1 MKIRGNS
8 MKIVSETIIFLMKM
22 FANMAGSVIVA
33 TTLTCCVLGIFF
45 AKPEKSNKLLSVC
58 WGCKSLPFAQI
69 GVGGCLRFALAE
81 YSDYDGIGFE
91 QYCYHKVACVGGEK
105 QKVKR
110 VCRLRTPI
118 EIYRSEYTD
127 KDNELLVGHE
137 MGRIWQLRIML
148 FHSRET
154 IRTICCVMM

>member
-1 MKIRGNS
+1 

-69 GVGGCLRFALAE
+69 GVRGCLRFALAE

-127 KDNELLVGHE
+127 KGNELLVGHE

>member
-1 MKIRGNS
+1 

>member
-1 MKIRGNS
+1 

-69 GVGGCLRFALAE
+69 GVRGG
-81 YSDYDGIGFE
+81 
-91 QYCYHKVACVGGEK
+91 VCVSLWQNIATMTELGSSSIAIIK
-105 QKVKR
+105 WHVSVVKNK
-110 VCRLRTPI
+110 
-118 EIYRSEYTD
+118 RSS
-127 KDNELLVGHE
+127 GSA
-137 MGRIWQLRIML
+137 G
-148 FHSRET
+148 
-154 IRTICCVMM
+154 

>member
-69 GVGGCLRFALAE
+69 GGRGVFA
-81 YSDYDGIGFE
+81 F
-91 QYCYHKVACVGGEK
+91 
-105 QKVKR
+105 
-110 VCRLRTPI
+110 
-118 EIYRSEYTD
+118 RS
-127 KDNELLVGHE
+127 
-137 MGRIWQLRIML
+137 GRI
-148 FHSRET
+148 
-154 IRTICCVMM
+154 

>member
-1 MKIRGNS
+1 
-8 MKIVSETIIFLMKM
+8 M

-69 GVGGCLRFALAE
+69 GVRGCLRFALAE

-105 QKVKR
+105 TKGQAGLPVEDADR
-110 VCRLRTPI
+110 NISVG
-118 EIYRSEYTD
+118 IYRQ
-127 KDNELLVGHE
+127 
-137 MGRIWQLRIML
+137 R
-148 FHSRET
+148 
-154 IRTICCVMM
+154 